1 MIFTMKILLIVF
13 YSIQYLLT
21 HSSSEMK
28 FQRYFELKNYQQTKI
43 IEIENTRVWLTNV
56 YVSKLFNRFV
66 RGQTKEDIL
75 KRVIINGSTGSSW
88 LFKRFNKLQ
97 IIVADKTSF
106 SNLFS
111 SYQNS
116 GMFFGVE
123 DTQPELS
130 APENRKTVKFDFF
143 LTALK
148 NRL

>member
-13 YSIQYLLT
+13 YSIQHLLT

-88 LFKRFNKLQ
+88 L
-97 IIVADKTSF
+97 V
-106 SNLFS
+106 
-111 SYQNS
+111 
-116 GMFFGVE
+116 FFGVE

-143 LTALK
+143 FNGSEKSTLK
-148 NRL
+148 KRSKTLRVKIPSLILYNLWSNA

>member
-1 MIFTMKILLIVF
+1 
-13 YSIQYLLT
+13 
-21 HSSSEMK
+21 MK

-56 YVSKLFNRFV
+56 YVSKLFYRFV

-143 LTALK
+143 FNGSEKSALK
-148 NRL
+148 KRSKTLRVKIPSLILYNLWSNA

>member
-1 MIFTMKILLIVF
+1 
-13 YSIQYLLT
+13 
-21 HSSSEMK
+21 MK

-43 IEIENTRVWLTNV
+43 TEIENTRVWLTNV

-75 KRVIINGSTGSSW
+75 KRVTINGSTGSSW

-111 SYQNS
+111 SY
-116 GMFFGVE
+116 
-123 DTQPELS
+123 
-130 APENRKTVKFDFF
+130 
-143 LTALK
+143 
-148 NRL
+148 

>member
-1 MIFTMKILLIVF
+1 
-13 YSIQYLLT
+13 
-21 HSSSEMK
+21 MK
-28 FQRYFELKNYQQTKI
+28 FQWYFELKNYQQTKI

-75 KRVIINGSTGSSW
+75 KRVTINGSTGSSW

-143 LTALK
+143 FNGSEKSALK
-148 NRL
+148 KRSKTLRVKIPSLILYNLWSNA